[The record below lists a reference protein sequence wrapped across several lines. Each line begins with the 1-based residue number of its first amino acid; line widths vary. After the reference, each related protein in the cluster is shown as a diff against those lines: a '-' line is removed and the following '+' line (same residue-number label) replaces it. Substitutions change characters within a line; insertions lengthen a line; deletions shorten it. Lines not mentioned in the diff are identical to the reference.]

1 MHRFFLL
8 LVFCLGFY
16 AVVFYAVAIATDVG
30 ELKTHYVWVNYRGKG
45 KPVQMRV
52 IKQRPVKWVGVDQ
65 VSKIAVSAIVI
76 SEDDAFYQ
84 HNGYDFNQLIEA
96 YKRDMEEHRFVRGG
110 STITQQV
117 VKNVYLTGEKT
128 LWRKVKELVLALRL
142 EKQVGKRKILE
153 TYLNV
158 AEFGEGLYGIGPA
171 SNYYFQKS
179 PAELNAKEGAF
190 LAMLLPS
197 PKRYSISFRK
207 RELSPFARSIIASIL
222 EKLHVTHR
230 LTDEEFTT
238 ELARPLNF
246 EAAPH
251 PMLNPG
257 LAAPE
262 PADDED
268 DPVTSNP
275 SLR

>member
-1 MHRFFLL
+1 MYEMSVRKAYILIFIILL
-8 LVFCLGFY
+8 
-16 AVVFYAVAIATDVG
+16 
-30 ELKTHYVWVNYRGKG
+30 
-45 KPVQMRV
+45 
-52 IKQRPVKWVGVDQ
+52 VDQ

-84 HNGYDFNQLIEA
+84 HNGYDFNQLVEA

-230 LTDEEFTT
+230 LTDEEFTS

-246 EAAPH
+246 EAAPQ

-257 LAAPE
+257 LTAPE

-268 DPVTSNP
+268 DTATLNP